1 MVIATIEKPASEY
14 EVDQD
19 KTPILEEEIFWSEA
33 SIHAGL
39 PGEKGEGI
47 ILDMSKESWVW
58 CFTGPK
64 RAGKTSY
71 MTYLAEKCAY
81 LYDKRIISNYPIAF
95 TIRYQDGTLRKFES
109 EDMDIGKMLTQDA
122 DYRGCLLVLDE
133 APRTI
138 NRLATMTW
146 KNRLLDMWLQQ
157 IGHDEI
163 SLLYASQ
170 NEELDRGWV
179 DGALRFQT
187 DILVRCRDASR
198 RYPRAGYERG
208 AMVLADLID
217 KSGQWTGYSY
227 YERPRVF
234 RRRIL
239 TKLIWNTFDTHEHI
253 DVMESLARVKINAPT
268 FEIGQG
274 QAAMPPLAYLENAQ
288 SIIETV
294 NGCFIETTR
303 FYDMIGN
310 LTDSHKKQ
318 LAHRMR
324 AAGAKIG
331 TGHAGGKI
339 DFAKFDMEKFRGE

>member
-1 MVIATIEKPASEY
+1 MVTATAEKPAREF

-19 KTPILEEEIFWSEA
+19 NTPILEEEIFWSESA
-33 SIHAGL
+33 FHSGT
-39 PGEKGEGI
+39 GERGEGI

-81 LYDKRIISNYPIAF
+81 LYGKRIISNYPIAF
-95 TIRYQDGTLRKFES
+95 TIRYQDGTCRKFVS
-109 EDMDIGKMLTQDA
+109 EKMDIGKMLTQDA

-133 APRTI
+133 APRII

-146 KNRLLDMWLQQ
+146 KNRLIDMWLQQ
-157 IGHDEI
+157 IGHDEV

-208 AMVLADLID
+208 AMVLADLLD

-234 RRRIL
+234 KRRIL

-253 DVMESLARVKINAPT
+253 DVMESLSRVKINAPT
-268 FEIGQG
+268 YEIGQA
-274 QAAMPPLAYLENAQ
+274 QEAAPPAFLENAR
-288 SIIETV
+288 SIIDTV
-294 NGCFIETTR
+294 NGGRIETTR
-303 FYDMIGN
+303 FYDMIGD
-310 LTDSHKKQ
+310 LTDSQKKQ
-318 LAHRMR
+318 MAHRIR

-331 TGHAGGKI
+331 IGHAGGKI
-339 DFAKFDMEKFRGE
+339 DFANFNMEKFLGE